1 MDIDFSA
8 VTGFIADHSAWAMP
22 IIFLVV
28 FCESFAFLSLLVP
41 GTAFLA
47 VAGTLVGTGALSMPE
62 VLAAAIPAATLGDAI
77 SYWLGRRF
85 GPRIIGA
92 WPLRNYPEMVAKG
105 EDYLQRYGALSEF
118 IGRFFGPL
126 RAVVPLMAGMARM
139 PAGPF
144 MLANVVS
151 ALVWAPVVL
160 LSGSLLGWLAQLG
173 LGGDPRVLA
182 GVGLAA
188 LGAVAYAM
196 MRPRA

>member
-8 VTGFIADHSAWAMP
+8 VTGFIAEHSAWAMP

-28 FCESFAFLSLLVP
+28 FCESFAFISLLVP
-41 GTAFLA
+41 GTAILA
-47 VAGTLVGTGALSMPE
+47 ASGALIGTGTLAMTDL
-62 VLAAAIPAATLGDAI
+62 LAAAIPGAILGDAI

-85 GPRIIGA
+85 GPRITGA
-92 WPLRNYPEMVAKG
+92 WPFRDHPEMVAKG
-105 EDYLQRYGALSEF
+105 QDYLKRYGAASEF
-118 IGRFFGPL
+118 ICRFFGPL
-126 RAVVPLMAGMARM
+126 RAVVPLMAGMGRM

-144 MLANVVS
+144 MLANVAS

-196 MRPRA
+196 TRPRA

>member
-1 MDIDFSA
+1 MWMSPVGSA
-8 VTGFIADHSAWAMP
+8 ATALRSPSA
-22 IIFLVV
+22 I
-28 FCESFAFLSLLVP
+28 
-41 GTAFLA
+41 LA
-47 VAGTLVGTGALSMPE
+47 ASGALVGTGTLAMSDL
-62 VLAAAIPAATLGDAI
+62 LAAAIPGAILGDAV

-85 GPRIIGA
+85 GPRIIAA
-92 WPLRNYPEMVAKG
+92 WPFRDHPEMVAKG
-105 EDYLQRYGALSEF
+105 QDYLKRYGAASEF
-118 IGRFFGPL
+118 ICRFFGPL